1 MDNEI
6 LKNIYDT
13 IQNFYPPLKLGGILL
28 GLILFSAGLIKWAH
42 GVKYPGKVS
51 KASIAGLLL
60 GGLMLMNTNAILT
73 LFTQTLLGGGNAL
86 KVFTFNA
93 SVAPGPGEAYM
104 KAAVAA
110 AKCIGAFGFLRGCY
124 LLGSSNGESRSTV
137 WAGLIHIIGG
147 VLALNLEV
155 FAIMLGDTFGGTF
168 GETVKALFGQ

>member
-6 LKNIYDT
+6 LNNIYET

-86 KVFTFNA
+86 KVFTFHA
-93 SVAPGPGEAYM
+93 SVAPGRVNYTSP
-104 KAAVAA
+104 
-110 AKCIGAFGFLRGCY
+110 C
-124 LLGSSNGESRSTV
+124 NV
-137 WAGLIHIIGG
+137 WARLWKSFLVPARTMPRSCRELSVPSIERIGICMPAVERPCMSSG
-147 VLALNLEV
+147 
-155 FAIMLGDTFGGTF
+155 
-168 GETVKALFGQ
+168 